1 MAFFRKTPPATPAAD
16 GWFKCPACREIVSRP
31 AWLPNLRVCPRCGRH
46 DPLPPAERIAAVADP
61 GSFEEWDANLKP
73 LDFLGFPAPAPYRDR
88 LDSAAAATG
97 RPDALVTGAAAV
109 LGRPVALAVFDAAFL
124 DATISSAAGERLARA
139 AERAAALRLPLL
151 LFAPSCEPRAAEGT
165 LDLLQP
171 AKIAA
176 ALQAL
181 AAQRLPFLAVL
192 VPPCDLSAPPPF
204 AQSADLLLAEGPA
217 SAPPPRGID
226 QLVPRALLRDRL
238 AAVLALLCGPLP
250 ANA

>member
-1 MAFFRKTPPATPAAD
+1 MPIFRKKMPPPPAAD
-16 GWFKCPACREIVSRP
+16 AWFKCPACRELVSRP
-31 AWLPNLRVCPRCGRH
+31 AWLQNLRVCPRCGRH

-61 GSFEEWDANLKP
+61 ASFSEWDANLKP
-73 LDFLGFPAPAPYRDR
+73 LDFLSFPAPAPYRDR
-88 LDSAAAATG
+88 LDSAAAAAG
-97 RPDALVTGAAAV
+97 RPDALLTGTATV

-124 DATISSAAGERLARA
+124 DATLASVAGERLARA
-139 AERAAALRLPLL
+139 AEHAAALHLPLL

-165 LDLLQP
+165 LALLQP

-217 SAPPPRGID
+217 AAAPPRGID

-238 AAVLALLCGPLP
+238 ASFLALLCGPLP
-250 ANA
+250 EP